1 MNLHQIADR
10 IRSGTPLVI
19 GDAVYSMTRVR
30 ERAEEN
36 PDYQGALWLAKTGA
50 HGITRIMA
58 RKKAAELWEEALYM
72 EAADAL
78 ADYRAFPQF
87 LMIQA
92 A

>member
-10 IRSGTPLVI
+10 IRSGNPLVI

-30 ERAEEN
+30 ERAEQN
-36 PDYQGALWLAKTGA
+36 ADYQAAMEAVRTEADPKA
-50 HGITRIMA
+50 QMQAREQVQRIWYA
-58 RKKAAELWEEALYM
+58 TLYE

-87 LMIQA
+87 LMEQA